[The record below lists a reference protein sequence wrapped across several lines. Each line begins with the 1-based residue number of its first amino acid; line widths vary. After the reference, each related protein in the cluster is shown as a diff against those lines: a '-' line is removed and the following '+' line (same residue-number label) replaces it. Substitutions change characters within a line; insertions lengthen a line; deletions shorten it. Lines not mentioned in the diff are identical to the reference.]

1 MRGVAWGGLR
11 GVLFF
16 KEVVRVGEGRSG
28 SHGNTLQL
36 QNRHAIKDNYHTVEF
51 ESACIIMVT
60 LWDLVPATKY
70 LHGKAKNS
78 NQALLIRGVTRIF
91 EPRRQ

>member
-1 MRGVAWGGLR
+1 MATPCSC
-11 GVLFF
+11 
-16 KEVVRVGEGRSG
+16 K
-28 SHGNTLQL
+28 
-36 QNRHAIKDNYHTVEF
+36 IDNKGYRTVEF